1 MISRRRICIALGTG
15 AFVTPVA
22 SFAQTRPPTVGF
34 IEPQPAGSVGS
45 RAGLAAFEQ
54 GMREAG
60 WVAGKTF
67 HLEYRS
73 ANGRPEQYAPLA
85 AEMVRLGPNVIL
97 TYADALIREVAK
109 ATTSIPIVMALV
121 GDPVVAGFAK
131 SLARPGGNITGMSNL
146 AVALIGKWVELLAE
160 LTPRGSTYG
169 VLRNATNTT
178 HDRFWT
184 EAEAGAAATGNKL
197 LSFGYRNQAELE
209 TALAEIARART
220 AVLMVLPDPIIAS
233 RYGAIAEFALKHR
246 LPSIYLFRE
255 PVTLGGLLSYG
266 PSRADNFRRSAA
278 YVDKILRGAKAG
290 DLPIEQA
297 REFELVLN
305 MKTAAALGIRPPNSL
320 MLRATEVIE

>member
-197 LSFGYRNQAELE
+197 LSFGYRRSTCSVNRSP
-209 TALAEIARART
+209 LADCCRT
-220 AVLMVLPDPIIAS
+220 
-233 RYGAIAEFALKHR
+233 GHR
-246 LPSIYLFRE
+246 
-255 PVTLGGLLSYG
+255 G
-266 PSRADNFRRSAA
+266 PTISAA
-278 YVDKILRGAKAG
+278 
-290 DLPIEQA
+290 LPPMSTRSCVVPRPAIC
-297 REFELVLN
+297 RLN
-305 MKTAAALGIRPPNSL
+305 KRVNSSWC
-320 MLRATEVIE
+320 